1 MPCLTIPRPRLTPPN
16 CMKFFMFLNP
26 SNSHTFYLKKTFFRY
41 THNEK
46 RYHSEVRQEAVQQ
59 ALAAIQLE
67 EEAEAGRKKGGGGGG
82 VGKVPMA
89 SKRASVM
96 NRSR

>member
-1 MPCLTIPRPRLTPPN
+1 M
-16 CMKFFMFLNP
+16 
-26 SNSHTFYLKKTFFRY
+26 
-41 THNEK
+41 
-46 RYHSEVRQEAVQQ
+46 RQEAVQQ

-67 EEAEAGRKKGGGGGG
+67 EEAEAEAGRKKGGGG
-82 VGKVPMA
+82 VDKVPMA

>member
-1 MPCLTIPRPRLTPPN
+1 MLLKTPPSFSPHWR
-16 CMKFFMFLNP
+16 KFFTFPNP
-26 SNSHTFYLKKTFFRY
+26 SNSHTFYFLKKTFIRY

-82 VGKVPMA
+82 GVGKVPMA